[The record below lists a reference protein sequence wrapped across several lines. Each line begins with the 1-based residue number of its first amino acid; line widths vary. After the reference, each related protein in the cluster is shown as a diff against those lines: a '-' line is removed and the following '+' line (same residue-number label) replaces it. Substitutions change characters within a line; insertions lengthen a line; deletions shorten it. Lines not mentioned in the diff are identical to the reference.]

1 MAKGNTITC
10 MSFDN
15 GELNLAV
22 VNPLIAKI
30 ERRISVRYDY
40 NPLESG
46 GSPTGLEETILLIK
60 KTFEEN
66 DLPNR
71 VKISLGLNYLELKQ
85 LLLPLVPHD
94 ELDAIVRD
102 EAVRESVFSYSGEN
116 VAVVYQTLGR
126 SIADAR
132 PNKQDIFTASAPQ
145 RIIDNLFTICA
156 RTNLQILAIQ
166 PSLIG
171 LDTAIA
177 RSDLGTGAWK
187 ALLYITESQT
197 EFYVWEK
204 DHLQFWRA
212 IPVGASSPDELQQEV
227 AASLE
232 HFHKKLIDANAI
244 EEILLC
250 GEPVQIDIGPQ
261 YTLRKLSNEKL
272 PVLYGLGLSRQNT
285 LDFANAAASQQTKA
299 NLSNLKNLV
308 VPALVVLLL
317 LAGIASVRWGQAFAA
332 LGRAEKNVK
341 SIQASLTEKEQQ
353 LQQLQQ
359 NQGQIIGFLSGDLPI
374 FMDRLRRIVPSNL
387 RFNSIELLPDKQQM
401 NISGIC
407 IRQMDLTVFIN
418 ELAHLKGISS
428 INQVS
433 SEPAGGESNK
443 FITFKIQVTL
453 GGL

>member
-22 VNPLIAKI
+22 VNPLTAKA
-30 ERRISVRYDY
+30 ERRISVCYNY

-46 GSPTGLEETILLIK
+46 SSSTGLEETILLIK

-85 LLLPLVPHD
+85 LLLPVVPHD
-94 ELDAIVRD
+94 ELEAIVRD

-116 VAVVYQTLGR
+116 VAVVYQVWGR
-126 SIADAR
+126 SVADAR
-132 PNKQDIFTASAPQ
+132 SNKQDVFTASAPQ
-145 RIIDNLFTICA
+145 RIIDNLLMICA
-156 RTNLQILAIQ
+156 RNNLQVLAIQ
-166 PSLIG
+166 PSLVG

-177 RSDLGTGAWK
+177 RSSLKMGDWK

-197 EFYVWEK
+197 EFYIWEK
-204 DHLQFWRA
+204 EHLQFWRS
-212 IPVGASSPDELQQEV
+212 ISVGANNPNELQQEV

-232 HFHKKLIDANAI
+232 HFHKKLIDVNAI
-244 EEILLC
+244 EEIFLC
-250 GEPVQIDIGPQ
+250 GEPVQMDIGPQ
-261 YTLRKLSNEKL
+261 YVVRKMSNEKT
-272 PVLYGLGLSRQNT
+272 PVLYGLGLSHQNT
-285 LDFANAAASQQTKA
+285 LDFANTASSERAKA
-299 NLSNLKNLV
+299 GILSLKQV
-308 VPALVVLLL
+308 MIPVLAIFIL
-317 LAGIASVRWGQAFAA
+317 LACIASVRWGQTFIA

-341 SIQASLTEKEQQ
+341 SIQALLTEKELQ

-359 NQGQIIGFLSGDLPI
+359 NQTQIVGFLSGDLPL

-387 RFNSIELLPDKQQM
+387 RFNTIELLPDKQQM

-407 IRQMDLTVFIN
+407 IRQPDLTVFIN
-418 ELAHLKGISS
+418 ELSHLKGVSS
-428 INQVS
+428 VNQVN
-433 SEPAGGESNK
+433 SEPAAGENSK
-443 FITFKIQVTL
+443 FISFKIQMTL